1 MVKSSVLLVTV
12 ALSFLTACESRQ
24 TQTTVPAPTGT
35 GNNQNQNGPNGNGST
50 ATGNGTT
57 GQNGQTGQNGNADAG
72 AQVASSIPIT
82 LDAKQLKQRY
92 ALDTTNLTYHFKY
105 QATDTTGAITF
116 TADKATLTF
125 SGLKANEK
133 SDLVLELLQGNVVKL
148 RGEVKDLILSA
159 GAQRI
164 DLKLSPVDGNGGDLT
179 IDVTTD
185 QPASGS
191 TGTGAGTGTGSGTA
205 TGSGSGGGTGSGSG
219 TDTSSGS
226 GTATGTGSG
235 SGSGTGSG
243 TGSDV
248 PTNTNTNTNT
258 NTGANTGGGATGP
271 SFAKDVKPILDEYCV
286 ECHHDGAQF
295 PDLSVAPD
303 AGLIGLIVA
312 DIKSGKMPK
321 APRDPMPAAKLGKLI
336 EWKKAGSP
344 P

>member
-24 TQTTVPAPTGT
+24 TTQTNLPAPTAT
-35 GNNQNQNGPNGNGST
+35 GSNQKQNGPNGNGAT
-50 ATGNGTT
+50 ATGNGAT
-57 GQNGQTGQNGNADAG
+57 GPSGQIGNADAG
-72 AQVASSIPIT
+72 AQVGSSIPIT
-82 LDAKQLKQRY
+82 LDAKELKQRY

-105 QATDTTGAITF
+105 QATDTTGPITF
-116 TADKATLTF
+116 TGDKATLTF
-125 SGLKANEK
+125 SGLKPNEK
-133 SDLVLELLQGNVVKL
+133 SDLVLELLQGNAVKL
-148 RGEVKDLILSA
+148 RGEVKGLVLNA

-179 IDVTTD
+179 IDVTVD

-191 TGTGAGTGTGSGTA
+191 TGTGSGSGSATGTSSGTGTGTGTSSGSATATATGSGTA
-205 TGSGSGGGTGSGSG
+205 TAA
-219 TDTSSGS
+219 GS
-226 GTATGTGSG
+226 GTAT
-235 SGSGTGSG
+235 G

-258 NTGANTGGGATGP
+258 NTGANTGGGAAGP

-295 PDLSVAPD
+295 PDLSKAPD
-303 AGLIGLIVA
+303 SGLMGLIVSS
-312 DIKSGKMPK
+312 IKSGKMPK
-321 APRDPMPAAKLGKLI
+321 APRDPMPPAKLEKLI
-336 EWKKAGSP
+336 EWKNAGSP